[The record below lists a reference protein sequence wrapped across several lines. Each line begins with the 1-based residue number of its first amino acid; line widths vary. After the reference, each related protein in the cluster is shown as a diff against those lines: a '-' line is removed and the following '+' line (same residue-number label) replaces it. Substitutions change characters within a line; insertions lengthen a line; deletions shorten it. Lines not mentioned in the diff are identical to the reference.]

1 MPEFIFRS
9 PTSDRDQDHLLT
21 RILAIPVAEEWGEAM
36 EERFGVVLRQGFG
49 MTEVNMVTYSDLDD
63 PVMAGCAGPP

>member
-1 MPEFIFRS
+1 
-9 PTSDRDQDHLLT
+9 
-21 RILAIPVAEEWGEAM
+21 M